1 MKVNGTQYRTIWP
14 STENPPAVKVIDQRQ
29 LPHHF
34 VTKTLMQVEDAH
46 AAIQDMVVRG
56 AGLIG
61 ATAGFGMHLAAVH
74 APSSHYRDAIIKAGD
89 YLKTARPTARDLA
102 WAVDRILATI
112 DSVDSLETMRQTI
125 FREACCI
132 ADENARFCE
141 QIGRHG
147 MKLIHDTWIRKNRKR
162 VNILTHCNAGW
173 LAFVD
178 VGSATAP
185 VYAAR
190 DAGIDIHV
198 WVSETRPWNQGSRL
212 TAWELQQEGIANTLV
227 TDNAC
232 GHLMQQ
238 GEVDMVI
245 VGSDRTTHT
254 GDVANKIGT
263 YLKALAARD
272 NDIPFY
278 AALPSSTF
286 DWTLDRGDDIPIERR
301 SGNEITTITGI
312 TKDDIIESVTLVAPE
327 TQTVNYSFDVTP
339 ARLISSLITE
349 RGIVKAEESAIHSM
363 FPEHA
368 PSVPA
373 G

>member
-1 MKVNGTQYRTIWP
+1 MKVNGTHYRTIWP
-14 STENPPAVKVIDQRQ
+14 SAGNPLEIKVIDQRE
-29 LPHHF
+29 LPHRF
-34 VTKTLMQVEDAH
+34 ITKTLTRTEDVH
-46 AAIQDMVVRG
+46 AAIQEMIVRG

-61 ATAGFGMHLAAVH
+61 AAAGFGMHLAAANATV
-74 APSSHYRDAIIKAGD
+74 SQYREEIAEAGD

-102 WAVDRILATI
+102 WAVDRVIASI
-112 DSVDSLETMRQTI
+112 DAAESLETVRQII
-125 FREACCI
+125 FREACSI
-132 ADENARFCE
+132 ADENVQSCE

-147 MKLIHDTWIRKNRKR
+147 MKLIHDAWTRKRKKR

-178 VGSATAP
+178 IGSATAP

-212 TAWELQQEGIANTLV
+212 TAWELQQEGIANTLI
-227 TDNAC
+227 TDNAA
-232 GHLMQQ
+232 GHLMQR
-238 GEVDMVI
+238 GDVDMVI
-245 VGSDRTTHT
+245 VGSDRAAPS
-254 GDVANKIGT
+254 GDAANKIGT

-272 NDIPFY
+272 NNIPFY
-278 AALPSSTF
+278 IALPSSTF
-286 DWTLDRGDDIPIERR
+286 DWTLDRGSDIPIERR
-301 SGNEITTITGI
+301 SGSEITTITGI
-312 TKDDIIESVTLVAPE
+312 TKNDTIESVTLVAPD
-327 TQTVNYSFDVTP
+327 TRTVNYSFDVTP

-349 RGIVKAEESAIHSM
+349 RGIVKAEETAIYSM

-368 PSVPA
+368 PPVPA